1 MDKKRKQGIVWGGF
15 LILLGMMSLGET
27 FFDLSAWTWV
37 VMLIV
42 GGLGVYGLYAIDRTE
57 KWMLVISYAL
67 LAVAS
72 LVSLL
77 TLNILQGPFIP
88 TFVLLAIA
96 LPFLMAFLQS
106 ERTKWGLLIPF
117 YILLAV
123 GVMVPLIGIG
133 VLDGV
138 LVAAYVL
145 FAIAIPFFAV
155 YARNSKKWWALIP
168 GGITSIIGLSFLIA
182 ENAIQF
188 VAPIAMIIAGIW
200 IAFRAISERK
210 SV

>member
-1 MDKKRKQGIVWGGF
+1 MDKQRKQGLVWGGL

-27 FFDLSAWTWV
+27 FFNLSAWAWV
-37 VMLIV
+37 AMLIV
-42 GGLGVYGLYAIDRTE
+42 GGLGVYGLYSIDRTE

-67 LAVAS
+67 LALAS

-77 TLNILQGPFIP
+77 TLNILQDPFIA

-106 ERTKWGLLIPF
+106 KRTKWGLLIPF
-117 YILLAV
+117 YILLSV
-123 GVMVPLIGIG
+123 GVMVPLIGFG
-133 VLDGV
+133 VLEGV
-138 LVAAYVL
+138 LIAAYVL
-145 FAIAIPFFAV
+145 FAIAIPFFVV
-155 YARNSKKWWALIP
+155 YARNSRKWWALIP